1 MVFRDVGFFDVVI
14 VVGFSV
20 LGKVDFPLAK
30 SVGFTV
36 GIVSFDFP
44 LDKSV
49 GFTVGIVSFNFPLAK
64 SVGFPVGIVSFD
76 FPLAKSVVFPVGI
89 VSFYFPLAKSVG
101 FPVGIISFDFPM
113 DKSVGFPVGIVSC
126 LVVLR
131 IVELSVGILFSNTFG
146 MGTPI
151 GKQQQVPEMGCW
163 SGLQGVSQVTP
174 VQF

>member
-64 SVGFPVGIVSFD
+64 SVGFPVGIVSFN
-76 FPLAKSVVFPVGI
+76 
-89 VSFYFPLAKSVG
+89 FPLAKSVG

-163 SGLQGVSQVTP
+163 SGRSVTGHTSA
-174 VQF
+174 VLKNGFWLKISLRIFNE